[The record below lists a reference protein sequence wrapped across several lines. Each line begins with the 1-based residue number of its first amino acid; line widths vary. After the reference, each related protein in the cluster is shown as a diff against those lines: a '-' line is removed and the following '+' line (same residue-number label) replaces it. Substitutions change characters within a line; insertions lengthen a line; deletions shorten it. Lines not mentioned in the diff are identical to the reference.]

1 MEETQINGSEELGE
15 DFYEKIEAPK
25 FVDLTAPDH
34 FRPGNDDRYWFCLR
48 VGCDQKH
55 EEEMD
60 SEQIY
65 KNFVLR
71 VMAARSPNVRF
82 RKALCRKDPSAN
94 VKCPLTVPAKSSK
107 SRISR
112 LAMVSSISQ
121 KMVDGKVKA
130 RPLLK
135 HTTTPTN
142 EKAKQSSVLSKSL
155 TTPRNKKGLSNPG
168 TFLSV
173 RNPKPTSVAVPKNRV
188 VAKALVFHSPKK
200 AVKIKTSAELSTRMK
215 AICAGMKKLEITGG
229 KKHESGHNKMLPLDA
244 SRKQFKGREVK
255 SRVYDSLRSKNCQ
268 GKEAKSS
275 KCLKKKNKEKDIE
288 QSCGPAPTK
297 DTENDSSDMETEEKS
312 RNGSLEVCSTLGLQ
326 RNEHDGECLVNL
338 KNSEFP
344 LSENKGE
351 SMSDDTSRSNLTSLS
366 NCEEKNS
373 GEYDIPSG
381 QDNKTD
387 EGSDSEEKAKSN
399 SEKSK
404 VMTGDYKE
412 NATSSGDKENESKAM
427 SNDEKENDSSA
438 DDNRK
443 LNQINTSQM
452 EKKKILGKHE
462 TYKSIQT
469 VSKGMCKTSKG
480 NSASAVTCAEGVMNY
495 RKPKLTSPKPFRLR
509 TDERQI
515 LKEAN
520 LEKKLHHNEPLKE
533 ITTIAKVPGGSSQ
546 RKLKKAVH
554 RNEMCL
560 EQVEYA
566 SDARDGSERES
577 DKTKPKEE
585 PLRLR
590 TSCSRTLKGA
600 VRRKQSTTQ
609 QRRTVSIDQ
618 KTNLATSQI
627 DVDQDR
633 AAKKSAKTF
642 KRTKSLHMKQ
652 SRMTQG
658 SESSKKK
665 TISLITPGR
674 LGVIQESSPTIV
686 SSKVVPKPLENGVSP
701 SSKISSSRPSSAR
714 RRRTTVPKEPHFHD
728 VHMPKSCTRRV
739 T

>member
-1 MEETQINGSEELGE
+1 MGFSSVRENHPDQTPANKERYQRLV
-15 DFYEKIEAPK
+15 EKIIELP
-25 FVDLTAPDH
+25 FVPSLRTQGARSVSTDH
-34 FRPGNDDRYWFCLR
+34 YLKTLR
-48 VGCDQKH
+48 ERCDQKH

-200 AVKIKTSAELSTRMK
+200 TVKIKTSAELSTRMK

-312 RNGSLEVCSTLGLQ
+312 RNGSLEVCSTLGSQ
-326 RNEHDGECLVNL
+326 RNEYDGECLVNL

-344 LSENKGE
+344 LSKNKGE
-351 SMSDDTSRSNLTSLS
+351 SMSDDTSRNMTSLS

-373 GEYDIPSG
+373 GGYDIPSG
-381 QDNKTD
+381 QDNKTN

-399 SEKSK
+399 SDKSK
-404 VMTGDYKE
+404 VLTGDYKE

-438 DDNRK
+438 DDNS
-443 LNQINTSQM
+443 QI

-533 ITTIAKVPGGSSQ
+533 ITTIARVPGGSSQ

-554 RNEMCL
+554 KNETCL

-577 DKTKPKEE
+577 DKTKPKDE
-585 PLRLR
+585 PLRMR
-590 TSCSRTLKGA
+590 TSCSQTLKA
-600 VRRKQSTTQ
+600 
-609 QRRTVSIDQ
+609 
-618 KTNLATSQI
+618 AI

-633 AAKKSAKTF
+633 AAKKSEKTF

-652 SRMTQG
+652 SRMTRG

-665 TISLITPGR
+665 TISLTTPGR
-674 LGVIQESSPTIV
+674 LGVIKECSR
-686 SSKVVPKPLENGVSP
+686 P
-701 SSKISSSRPSSAR
+701 SSSSAR